1 MNDFMLKEQETI
13 KKFLDS
19 DLGKNPFSVT
29 PDVKWHAETISH
41 FDILVHYKNIYL
53 AVVEITQSLQEAQNM
68 ELAKLR
74 ISEAFHII
82 NCHFGIISDN
92 TDYYICEI
100 NNNEY
105 HKFDFEGIVKY
116 IINHQF
122 VHDLI
127 YKQDYTNISSIL
139 NNNKLDD
146 FVGRVQKIDGRFSFS
161 ENDETSFWQQLLKQ
175 EREGF
180 TTIYRYT
187 SLDTVLSILSN
198 KTYRM
203 YGIVGM
209 NDKSEIDY
217 FDDYCDSTKNTLL
230 YPILNNI
237 FLSSCSLLKDDLTM
251 WRLYGDDAKGACL
264 SFNIKP
270 NIQNSFILQAISY
283 ANDKR
288 NDVKLDVIKDLLKN
302 KVDFNEIDKWKHFF
316 KAKDYS
322 IEKEVR
328 LLFQNKDTVKK
339 RDWIKSNNYSIINP
353 FVEFGLFDSDFPLTL
368 KEIILGP
375 KCPEQDTNKNQL
387 QELINQNNIP
397 ISVNVSD
404 IKNYR

>member
-1 MNDFMLKEQETI
+1 MNDFIFQRQKTI
-13 KKFLDS
+13 NRFLDS

-29 PDVKWHAETISH
+29 PDVKWHAETVSH
-41 FDILVHYKNIYL
+41 FDILVHYKSIYL
-53 AVVEITQSLQEAQNM
+53 AVVEITQSLQEATNM

-92 TDYYICEI
+92 TDFYICEI

-105 HKFDFEGIVKY
+105 HKFDFEGVVNF

-139 NNNKLDD
+139 NNNKLED
-146 FVGRVQKIDGRFSFS
+146 FVERLQKIDGHFSFS
-161 ENDETSFWQQLLKQ
+161 ENDETNFWQKLLKL
-175 EREGF
+175 EGKDF

-187 SLDTVLSILSN
+187 SLDAALSILNN

-217 FDDYCDSTKNTLL
+217 FDEYCYAAKDMIS
-230 YPILNNI
+230 YQELNNL
-237 FLSSCSLLKDDLTM
+237 FLSACSLLKDNLTM
-251 WRLYGDDAKGACL
+251 WRLYGDDAKGVCL
-264 SFNIKP
+264 SFDINP
-270 NIQNSFILQAISY
+270 NIINDFVLQTISY
-283 ANDKR
+283 ADDEKKDAN
-288 NDVKLDVIKDLLKN
+288 LDIIHDLLN
-302 KVDFNEIDKWKHFF
+302 ANVVFSDIGKWKHFF
-316 KAKDYS
+316 KTKDYS
-322 IEKEVR
+322 IEQEVR
-328 LLFQNKDTVKK
+328 LLFQNKDSVKK
-339 RDWIKSNNYSIINP
+339 RDWIKSNDYSIINP
-353 FVEFGLFDSDFPLTL
+353 YVEFDLFDSEFPLTL
-368 KEIILGP
+368 KEIVLGP
-375 KCPEQDTNKNQL
+375 KCPEKETNKYQL
-387 QELINQNNIP
+387 IDLINQNNLP
-397 ISVNVSD
+397 ISVNISD